1 MTGREP
7 DLTKVTPVAQLEG
20 EDEDERLL
28 LSQLVRAAETYLS
41 SFEWCEQIQEKYAGI
56 AVPGVIGVFLVHIAP
71 TRPEV
76 DEWLWVIVGDVPP
89 AYITLDDC
97 PNAATALD
105 GYIGAMQEWVDAAKE
120 GRSVDELIPVNVPAT
135 PAYAE
140 MLGSRLQF
148 LDSRVLSEYKDDL
161 AEM

>member
-1 MTGREP
+1 MTGRKP
-7 DLTKVTPVAQLEG
+7 DLTKVTPITQLDG
-20 EDEDERLL
+20 EDEEEGLL
-28 LSQLVRAAETYLS
+28 LAQLVKAAETYVS
-41 SFEWCEQIQEKYAGI
+41 SFEWCGGIQEEYAGI
-56 AVPGVIGVFLVHIAP
+56 TVAGVIGVFLMQIAP
-71 TRPEV
+71 TQPEV

-120 GRSVDELIPVNVPAT
+120 GRSVDELIPVNAPAT

-148 LDSRVLSEYKDDL
+148 LDSRVLSDYKDDL